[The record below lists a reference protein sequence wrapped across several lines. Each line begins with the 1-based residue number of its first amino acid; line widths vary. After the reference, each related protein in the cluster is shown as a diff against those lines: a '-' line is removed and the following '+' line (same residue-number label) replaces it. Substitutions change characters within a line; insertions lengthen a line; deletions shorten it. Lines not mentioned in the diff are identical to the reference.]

1 MLNKDTMLELLHQD
15 VIPALGCTEPV
26 CVALCVANAA
36 KIAEGKI
43 IGIEVETN
51 GGIYKNGMSAGI
63 PNCQEVGLN
72 YAAALGAALKN
83 PERKLEVLADITEE
97 TLAQMNEWIDAGIV
111 QVKLNEEEN
120 DLYVKCLLRTEL
132 GEAVCVIRHDH
143 TNVVLLSKNEEV
155 LLSKEVGANGEENPL
170 IASLKGMTIAQM
182 RAVVDMANEAEL
194 EFLLDGVAMNE
205 ALAAYSETN
214 TSGVGIAAAL
224 RQERGSALLNEGLLT
239 RIMLK
244 VSSAAESRLDGCPL
258 PTMSS
263 SGSGTK
269 GIVVILPVNETA
281 DTLGVAKVQKL
292 RAIALAHLVNRYVN
306 AYVGKLSPMC
316 TCIMGASTGVAVGI
330 TYLLGGNDD
339 QLGYAVK
346 NMTGTVSGM
355 ICDGGKVGCSL
366 KAATGSAAALLSAIT
381 AIHQAP
387 LRTSDGICGATPE
400 ECIQNA
406 TRIGNQGMSQT
417 NQEILKIML
426 EKQQ

>member
-1 MLNKDTMLELLHQD
+1 MLNKDMMLELLQQD
-15 VIPALGCTEPV
+15 VVPALGCTEPV
-26 CVALCVANAA
+26 CVALCAAHAA
-36 KIAEGKI
+36 KIAEGEI
-43 IGIEVETN
+43 TAIEVETN

-72 YAAALGAALKN
+72 YAAALGTALKN
-83 PERKLEVLADITEE
+83 PERKLEVMADITEE
-97 TLAQMNEWIDAGIV
+97 TLAQMRTWIEAGIV

-120 DLYVKCLLRTEL
+120 DLYVKCLLKTEN
-132 GEAVCVIRHDH
+132 GETVCIIRHDH
-143 TNVVLLSKNEEV
+143 TNVVLLTKNGEV
-155 LLSKEVGANGEENPL
+155 LLSKEVGENGGENPL
-170 IASLKGMTIAQM
+170 IESLKAMTIAQM
-182 RAVVDMANEAEL
+182 RAVVDQASAEEL
-194 EFLLDGVAMNE
+194 EFLLDGVVMNE

-214 TSGVGIAAAL
+214 ASGVGIAAAL
-224 RQERGSALLNEGLLT
+224 RAERGKALLSEGLLT

-269 GIVVILPVNETA
+269 GIVVILPVHETA
-281 DTLGVAKVQKL
+281 DTLGVPKLQKL

-330 TYLLGGNDD
+330 TYLLGGNDE

-346 NMTGTVSGM
+346 NMTGTVAGM

-387 LRTSDGICGATPE
+387 LRTTDGICGETPE
-400 ECIQNA
+400 ECIRNA
-406 TRIGNQGMSQT
+406 TRIGNQGMSNT
-417 NQEILKIML
+417 NQEILKIMID
-426 EKQQ
+426 KQ